1 MYSIDHIGEDWV
13 NEQYE
18 NRTYEVERIKPSDYN
33 EKTRYL
39 PASVTSMPGYIRFDV
54 NPYMKEIV
62 DCFDINSPVREVNV
76 MKGVQIT
83 YTTLLESGILYY
95 ADHVGV
101 LPMMYMTAD
110 KELATAR
117 IENNLIPMFQ
127 QSDKAHIIRS
137 SDEGNTRK
145 SGKAL
150 DVETVIPTPN
160 GTMKMGDLSVGDY
173 VFSIDGT
180 ATKIITES
188 PIHNRP
194 CYEVSFA
201 NGEKIIASDDHRW
214 TVCPHG
220 NVAKDITITT
230 KELFELGVKKGKDYR
245 YRVRVASPVDMSDK
259 LLEIEPYTLG
269 AWLGD
274 GDSAGARIT
283 PGDDEKEVTSQ
294 IENDGYFVK
303 RQINSTRCD
312 TYTLMA
318 HRDYK
323 YNKGYGFKAKL
334 DCLNLVNNKHIP
346 EIYFLSSIEQRTRLM
361 QGLMDTDGSTTKCSG
376 CEITQ
381 KNKKLA
387 YGIWR
392 LASSLGFKATIRHR
406 TAKSQN
412 GTVIDVYR
420 VLFSAKKSDKPF
432 TLKRKLDRLKDSI
445 SSRTKKNSIVSI
457 IPVGDRTVKC
467 IGVEHHS
474 KLFLCGYGHIPTHN
488 TANHLQF
495 AKGAYLVPFGARNAD
510 KMRSYSI
517 AIMLKDEI
525 DAWPETV
532 GRDGDPDAL
541 SDARTDGYSETSK
554 IFRGSTPLIKSSSKI
569 YKNYLKG
576 DQRKY
581 MVLCKSCSYPQE
593 LRWYTENKE
602 NGIIGGFDWQM
613 EDGIL
618 LPESVHY
625 ACFNCGHKHY
635 DHDKEFLYSPKNGAH
650 WKATAKPV
658 SYGVRSYHLPA
669 LYSPVGM
676 RPWSKNVL
684 QYIEAY
690 DRDEKKVKDIGK
702 YQVFY
707 NNVLA
712 MPFEV
717 KGAAI
722 RFSQVSS
729 HRRQIYR
736 LGQVPNNYAKDYS
749 RSKILFLTCQIDVH
763 KSNLAVSI
771 MGWCKDA
778 ICYVIDYVRIEVEN
792 DDKDC
797 SEIDSPVW
805 NKVRELIE
813 EKIYIA
819 DDGTSY
825 NIAITLIDAGYA
837 NDTVTTFCSEYAG
850 GVFPI
855 LGRDRAAKN
864 QTIKEF
870 AEFKTQAGTVGYRIL
885 VDHYKDRMGPV
896 LRREWYEDFGE
907 QKPYHFN
914 APVDITDKQLKELTV
929 ETRKEKIDDKG
940 HVSYFWHRPGN
951 ARNELFDLLGY
962 GYAATEILAWNVCI
976 QTFELET
983 IDWARFWEYLETEA
997 LYFKDDVKVNDDK
1010 T

>member
-145 SGKAL
+145 SGK
-150 DVETVIPTPN
+150 
-160 GTMKMGDLSVGDY
+160 
-173 VFSIDGT
+173 
-180 ATKIITES
+180 
-188 PIHNRP
+188 
-194 CYEVSFA
+194 
-201 NGEKIIASDDHRW
+201 
-214 TVCPHG
+214 
-220 NVAKDITITT
+220 
-230 KELFELGVKKGKDYR
+230 
-245 YRVRVASPVDMSDK
+245 
-259 LLEIEPYTLG
+259 
-269 AWLGD
+269 
-274 GDSAGARIT
+274 
-283 PGDDEKEVTSQ
+283 
-294 IENDGYFVK
+294 
-303 RQINSTRCD
+303 
-312 TYTLMA
+312 
-318 HRDYK
+318 
-323 YNKGYGFKAKL
+323 
-334 DCLNLVNNKHIP
+334 
-346 EIYFLSSIEQRTRLM
+346 
-361 QGLMDTDGSTTKCSG
+361 
-376 CEITQ
+376 
-381 KNKKLA
+381 
-387 YGIWR
+387 
-392 LASSLGFKATIRHR
+392 
-406 TAKSQN
+406 
-412 GTVIDVYR
+412 
-420 VLFSAKKSDKPF
+420 
-432 TLKRKLDRLKDSI
+432 
-445 SSRTKKNSIVSI
+445 
-457 IPVGDRTVKC
+457 
-467 IGVEHHS
+467 
-474 KLFLCGYGHIPTHN
+474 

-618 LPESVHY
+618 IPESVHY
-625 ACFNCGHKHY
+625 GCFNCGHKHY